1 MSLPININYYYT
13 HVTIP
18 VTGFSIEDLV
28 RVDTDA
34 RDSSSIGRRLAAD
47 GLSGGEIGADGEDS
61 PLQSKRSSMFSIF
74 ENFRILFLFFG
85 FLIVYPKASVAHFV
99 CINVFANFSFFI
111 LNTVRKINNVAFLF
125 CF

>member
-1 MSLPININYYYT
+1 MLLYLLRL
-13 HVTIP
+13 
-18 VTGFSIEDLV
+18 SIEDLV

-74 ENFRILFLFFG
+74 EIFDF
-85 FLIVYPKASVAHFV
+85 H
-99 CINVFANFSFFI
+99 
-111 LNTVRKINNVAFLF
+111 F
-125 CF
+125 CFMFFWVFYRI